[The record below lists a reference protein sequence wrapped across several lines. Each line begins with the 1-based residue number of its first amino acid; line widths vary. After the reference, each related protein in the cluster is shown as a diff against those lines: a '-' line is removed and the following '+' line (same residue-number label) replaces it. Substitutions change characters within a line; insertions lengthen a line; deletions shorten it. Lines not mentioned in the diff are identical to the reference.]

1 MGQAGFFAIGGYA
14 SSFIATRNLEA
25 FASSPILRLLDL
37 AGLLSRG
44 TDPYGKALLSLSPW
58 VACVAALLLAAAT
71 AALIGRPVLK
81 LKGHYLA
88 MATLG
93 FGLVVEK
100 IVRGTKAFGGA
111 DGLSNVPGLPIL
123 PGLAVEGGRAARAQN
138 FTIAFIVLALA
149 LLALVNLFGS
159 RAGRALRALHD
170 GEEAA
175 DAMGVDTSRYKL
187 NVFILGAVY
196 AALAGILLT
205 HYNGSIGPG
214 EANVMKSVRYV
225 AIVAVGGMANLTGT
239 LAAGL
244 VLNFLSLRGVFGSLD
259 DLVFGAILIVVM
271 LFGPAGEG
279 GPPQGW
285 PGALPARK
293 RASMSLL
300 EVSSL
305 SRSFGGL
312 RAVDSVSFAAE
323 SDHITAIIGPNGAG
337 KTTLFNLIAGSL
349 APDSGDVRLE
359 GADITGLK
367 PFRVARRGISRT
379 FQAVK
384 LSSRMTALENVM
396 LGRHVRS
403 RAGFASGM
411 LAAPWAGRE
420 ERSIREE
427 AMKAI
432 ELLGIADY
440 RDRETGGLPFG
451 IQRSVELARAI
462 ASEPKLLL
470 LDEPASG
477 LNVRETKALA
487 ELIAR
492 IRGGGMAILVV
503 EHDMSL
509 VMDISDE
516 IVVLNFGKKIAQGEP
531 RQIQANREVIDIY
544 LGEDDA

>member
-1 MGQAGFFAIGGYA
+1 MGIIRTSPKAMTSNPIHLSQRAQRVKRFIPTIACAACAFLLPPLFAATRTAFLMTQLTMSAYYALASLGLCALMGYAGQISMGQAGFFAIGGYA

-25 FASSPILRLLDL
+25 FASSPLVKLLDL
-37 AGLLSRG
+37 SGLLSRG
-44 TDPYGKALLSLSPW
+44 ADPYGKALLSLSPW
-58 VACVAALLLAAAT
+58 ITCVTALLLAATT

-138 FTIAFIVLALA
+138 FTIAFVILALA

-259 DLVFGAILIVVM
+259 DLVFGAILIIVM
-271 LFGPAGEG
+271 LFGPEG
-279 GPPQGW
+279 S
-285 PGALPARK
+285 AAI
-293 RASMSLL
+293 RA
-300 EVSSL
+300 
-305 SRSFGGL
+305 
-312 RAVDSVSFAAE
+312 
-323 SDHITAIIGPNGAG
+323 I
-337 KTTLFNLIAGSL
+337 
-349 APDSGDVRLE
+349 
-359 GADITGLK
+359 
-367 PFRVARRGISRT
+367 ARRG
-379 FQAVK
+379 
-384 LSSRMTALENVM
+384 
-396 LGRHVRS
+396 
-403 RAGFASGM
+403 
-411 LAAPWAGRE
+411 
-420 ERSIREE
+420 
-427 AMKAI
+427 
-432 ELLGIADY
+432 
-440 RDRETGGLPFG
+440 
-451 IQRSVELARAI
+451 
-462 ASEPKLLL
+462 
-470 LDEPASG
+470 
-477 LNVRETKALA
+477 
-487 ELIAR
+487 
-492 IRGGGMAILVV
+492 
-503 EHDMSL
+503 
-509 VMDISDE
+509 
-516 IVVLNFGKKIAQGEP
+516 GKSA
-531 RQIQANREVIDIY
+531 
-544 LGEDDA
+544 